1 MKLYLGPV
9 WPYGTLSPTVFH
21 RSTVMSSV
29 TIANGTQLHNHNN
42 ISFVHVLHVLRNILF
57 SCRIVFIQCQSNYTT
72 MAANPA
78 ALLASFTDSLRL
90 CGVTV
95 PAVLNAITVVQ
106 GLQSINDFSMLT
118 IKEIEAMA
126 VSINKTPRTAAQGA
140 LVVTA
145 LSLKRIKAMREW
157 VSWRVRRGLPFDA
170 ELFTQA
176 ELLWMIDRINYEDR
190 VADSDLPDP
199 IAPDKLKNVGHQAWI
214 PFWKQFD
221 NYCSAIRG
229 SMKIP
234 ISYVYRDHV
243 VVTEEMFAVEYD
255 DSDTELMETVALRG
269 EHYKLDN
276 KSVWDILAPLVTHGH
291 AWPFIKK
298 FEKSKDGRGAILV
311 LKSQAE
317 GESSLSTR
325 KAKAYEILKSTTY
338 TGKSSKFTFENY
350 IERLQFAF
358 SELAE
363 CEQEVPESKK
373 VETLMSNI
381 ETDKLSGAMT
391 YLIGNPEL
399 LSSFERSSDYCMS
412 FLARLKAF
420 EPSGNRRGVASTT
433 TAQGT
438 LKLSYTPEEWKVL
451 PQETKQKVIQKK
463 REASAKKEKSSP
475 NSGPTSVKGYKRKI
489 KSLTK
494 QVASLKGE
502 NNNEDCDETDDD
514 DEDKKPKARSSSV
527 NKVGKANKKP

>member
-1 MKLYLGPV
+1 
-9 WPYGTLSPTVFH
+9 
-21 RSTVMSSV
+21 
-29 TIANGTQLHNHNN
+29 
-42 ISFVHVLHVLRNILF
+42 
-57 SCRIVFIQCQSNYTT
+57 
-72 MAANPA
+72 MAANPDI
-78 ALLASFTDSLRL
+78 LLDSFTNALRL

-95 PAVLNAITVVQ
+95 PAVLNALTVTQ
-106 GLQSINDFSMLT
+106 GLQSINDFSLLT

-126 VSINKTPRTAAQGA
+126 ISINKTPRTAAQGA

-145 LSLKRIKAMREW
+145 LSIKRMKAMRDW

-170 ELFTQA
+170 ELFTMP
-176 ELLWMIDRINYEDR
+176 ELVWMIDRINYEDR

-199 IAPDKLKNVGHQAWI
+199 VAPDKLKNVGHQAWI

-243 VVTEEMFAVEYD
+243 VVTAEMFAVEYD

-276 KSVWDILAPLVTHGH
+276 RSVWDILAPLVTHGH

-298 FEKSKDGRGAILV
+298 FEKSKDGRAAILV
-311 LKSQAE
+311 LKSQSE

-325 KAKAYEILKSTTY
+325 KTKAYEVLKSTTY
-338 TGKSSKFTFENY
+338 TGKSNKFTFENY

-358 SELAE
+358 SELEE
-363 CEQEVPESKK
+363 CEQALPESKK

-391 YLIGNPEL
+391 YLIGHPDL

-412 FLARLKAF
+412 YLARLKAF
-420 EPSGNRRGVASTT
+420 EPSGNRRGISSSTT
-433 TAQGT
+433 AHGT

-463 REASAKKEKSSP
+463 KENATKKEKSSP

-494 QVASLKGE
+494 QVAALRDDHS
-502 NNNEDCDETDDD
+502 NEDCDNTDDD
-514 DEDKKPKARSSSV
+514 DDDKKPKAKSSSV
-527 NKVGKANKKP
+527 RKVGKDNKKP